1 MLQFHNI
8 HTQLKKTWTLLF
20 DTAKDMVTE
29 ETENNVAVVDN
40 FIIGRGQDSG
50 RK

>member
-8 HTQLKKTWTLLF
+8 HTQLKKTWTLVF
-20 DTAKDMVTE
+20 DTVKDMLTE

-40 FIIGRGQDSG
+40 FKIGREKYSG